1 MASRTIPYREMQG
14 FHRERD
20 AEFQSAFWGVYLIVG
35 GYRVLSH
42 SCVKFNG
49 GLPFLAARK
58 SELELC
64 WMSLLR
70 GNRGPSNR
78 WIQGRRRKSR

>member
-1 MASRTIPYREMQG
+1 MASRTVPYREMQG

-49 GLPFLAARK
+49 GLPFLAATK

-64 WMSLLR
+64 WMSLLHE
-70 GNRGPSNR
+70 NRDRSSLLIP
-78 WIQGRRRKSR
+78 GRDPKSR